1 MKHCMKAFSRGL
13 KVNTAIEELVWA
25 HSEGPAEARKVATE
39 YFAHNYR
46 RIQVGTIYNC
56 VSMFPAICACV
67 PCKTKEQILDRQ
79 GLGMR
84 ARVFS
89 FLTPAFFSFQSF
101 IILFMLRHVGSER
114 HARRGS
120 C

>member
-1 MKHCMKAFSRGL
+1 MQHCMKAFSRGL

-39 YFAHNYR
+39 YFARNYR

-56 VSMFPAICACV
+56 VSMFP
-67 PCKTKEQILDRQ
+67 

-89 FLTPAFFSFQSF
+89 FLTLAFYHFNRS
-101 IILFMLRHVGSER
+101 LFCLCCAMWAARGTRDVAAAEAAGC
-114 HARRGS
+114 RRGG
-120 C
+120 